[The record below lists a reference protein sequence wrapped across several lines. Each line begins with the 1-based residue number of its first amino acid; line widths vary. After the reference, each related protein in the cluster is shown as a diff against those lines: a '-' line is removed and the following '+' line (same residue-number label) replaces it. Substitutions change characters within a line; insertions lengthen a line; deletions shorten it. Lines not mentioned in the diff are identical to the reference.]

1 MYCTLQQSDWATA
14 GSIALS
20 TETFGLWFIHSTS
33 TLHGGVELTCHL
45 QLTASLALSSSRLLL
60 LTSSSL
66 RHALSTPGAAKRR
79 GSTQPTDDM
88 AYVQSVIPL
97 VVTSLLFT
105 IIAGI
110 LVLTRVIT
118 RARIGIIGIDDYLS
132 LGALCASILFCV
144 VVFQQIKYGLGTPFA
159 TIPLENIP
167 VFVKCLWGTIPCYNT
182 SLILTK
188 LSIIFQYKRIF
199 TTPMINRLCNIMLGV
214 LVVYGLWTIVG
225 SIVMCIPVAAFWD
238 ESIKGHCMNRLQF
251 WFANAGVNIATDII
265 IFAIPMP
272 LLKQLQLPKK
282 QKIGLMF
289 VFGFGAFVC
298 VTSIIRLKS
307 LYEISVSPDTALDGV
322 NAGIWSG
329 IEINVALACASLPAI
344 KPLIA
349 KFVPHFLSS
358 RAERSTR
365 HNNPSGG
372 YDHALSELSH
382 KQRSRV
388 GGRSALDDE
397 EEGEGITV
405 ERTVRLQRHQAPRV
419 SGEGS
424 ERSLVNWKADV
435 YTEERN
441 EKEVV

>member
-1 MYCTLQQSDWATA
+1 
-14 GSIALS
+14 
-20 TETFGLWFIHSTS
+20 
-33 TLHGGVELTCHL
+33 
-45 QLTASLALSSSRLLL
+45 
-60 LTSSSL
+60 
-66 RHALSTPGAAKRR
+66 
-79 GSTQPTDDM
+79 M
-88 AYVQSVIPL
+88 AYVHTVIPV

-132 LGALCASILFCV
+132 FGALCASILFCV
-144 VVFQQIKYGLGTPFA
+144 VVFQQIKYGLGTPFK
-159 TIPLENIP
+159 TIPPENIP
-167 VFVKCLWGTIPCYNT
+167 TFVKCLWGTIPCYNA

-188 LSIIFQYKRIF
+188 LSIVFQYKRIF

-214 LVVYGLWTIVG
+214 LVVYGLWTIIG
-225 SIVMCIPVAAFWD
+225 SILMCIPVAAFWD

-298 VTSIIRLKS
+298 ITSVIRLKS

-322 NAGIWSG
+322 NAAIWSG

-349 KFVPHFLSS
+349 KAVPHFLSS
-358 RAERSTR
+358 SRGERSTR
-365 HNNPSGG
+365 RNNVTGG

-382 KQRSRV
+382 NKRSKI
-388 GGRSALDDE
+388 GRSVLDDE
-397 EEGEGITV
+397 DDGAGITV
-405 ERTVRLQRHQAPRV
+405 ERTVRMQRHQAPRV

-435 YTEERN
+435 YTEERG
-441 EKEVV
+441 EKQSA

>member
-1 MYCTLQQSDWATA
+1 
-14 GSIALS
+14 
-20 TETFGLWFIHSTS
+20 
-33 TLHGGVELTCHL
+33 
-45 QLTASLALSSSRLLL
+45 
-60 LTSSSL
+60 
-66 RHALSTPGAAKRR
+66 
-79 GSTQPTDDM
+79 M
-88 AYVQSVIPL
+88 AYVQTVIPL
-97 VVTSLLFT
+97 VITTLLFT
-105 IIAGI
+105 ILAGI

-132 LGALCASILFCV
+132 FGALLASILFCV
-144 VVFQQIKYGLGTPFA
+144 VIFQQIKYGLGTPFA
-159 TIPLENIP
+159 TIPQENIP
-167 VFVKCLWGTIPCYNT
+167 IFVKCLWGTIPCYNA

-188 LSIIFQYKRIF
+188 LSIVFQYKRIF
-199 TTPMINRLCNIMLGV
+199 TTPLINRLCNIMLGV

-225 SIVMCIPVAAFWD
+225 SILMCIPVAAFWD
-238 ESIKGHCMNRLQF
+238 ETIKGHCMNRLQF

-349 KFVPHFLSS
+349 KAVPHFLSS
-358 RAERSTR
+358 SRGERSGR
-365 HNNPSGG
+365 HNNASGG
-372 YDHALSELSH
+372 YDHALSELSQN
-382 KQRSRV
+382 KRSRV
-388 GGRSALDDE
+388 VRSAVGDE
-397 EEGEGITV
+397 DEVDVNGNNGIGITV
-405 ERTVRLQRHQAPRV
+405 ERTVRIQGHQAPRV

-424 ERSLVNWKADV
+424 ESSLVNWKADV
-435 YTEERN
+435 YTEERRQ
-441 EKEVV
+441 KDI

>member
-1 MYCTLQQSDWATA
+1 
-14 GSIALS
+14 
-20 TETFGLWFIHSTS
+20 
-33 TLHGGVELTCHL
+33 
-45 QLTASLALSSSRLLL
+45 
-60 LTSSSL
+60 
-66 RHALSTPGAAKRR
+66 
-79 GSTQPTDDM
+79 M

-159 TIPLENIP
+159 TIPPENIP
-167 VFVKCLWGTIPCYNT
+167 IFVKCLWGTIPCYNT

-238 ESIKGHCMNRLQF
+238 EKIKGHCMNRLQF

-298 VTSIIRLKS
+298 ITSIIRLKS

-365 HNNPSGG
+365 RNNPSGG

-388 GGRSALDDE
+388 GGRSAIDDE